1 MDRIKESIIV
11 EGKDDESAVRKAVE
25 CNVICTH
32 GYGISEATINLI
44 KAAYESCGII
54 IFTDPDHAGL
64 SIRNKLR
71 SLFPDAKHAYLTK
84 NQAYKE
90 GNIGIENA
98 SPDDIRRALDA
109 VASKDAK
116 EAPKGAKAVF
126 TEADMMRLGLSGS
139 PDSANKRAE
148 LGEKLGIGYANSK
161 TFLRR
166 LQYLGVSP
174 EDIK

>member
-11 EGKDDESAVRKAVE
+11 EGKDDESAVRKAVD

-64 SIRNKLR
+64 SIRNKLT
-71 SLFPDAKHAYLTK
+71 SLFPEAKHAYLTK

-90 GNIGIENA
+90 GDIGIENA
-98 SPDDIRRALDA
+98 APEDIRRALEA
-109 VASKDAK
+109 VASADAGGK
-116 EAPKGAKAVF
+116 SLF
-126 TEADMMRLGLSGS
+126 TESDMMRLGLSGN

-166 LQYLGVSP
+166 LQYLGISP
-174 EDIK
+174 DDIS

>member
-11 EGKDDESAVRKAVE
+11 EGKDDESAVRKALE

-32 GYGISEATINLI
+32 GYGISESTISLI

-54 IFTDPDHAGL
+54 IFTDPDHAGQ
-64 SIRNKLR
+64 SIRNKLV
-71 SLFPDAKHAYLTK
+71 SLFPNAKHAYLTK

-90 GNIGIENA
+90 GDVGIENA
-98 SPDDIRRALDA
+98 APEDIRRAIEA
-109 VASKDAK
+109 VAQADAK
-116 EAPKGAKAVF
+116 KSSF
-126 TEADMMRLGLSGS
+126 TESDMTRLGLSGRS
-139 PDSANKRAE
+139 DSAKKRAE
-148 LGEKLGIGYANSK
+148 LGAKLGIGYANSK

-166 LQYLGVSP
+166 LQYMGISP